1 MPLLTHYKVRAR
13 IMLDVVDE
21 MGSHVVSIET
31 SGESRGSSADG
42 LTDSAVGAL
51 STAHDRLTQM
61 TDAYRAGDTNKAIR
75 ERMYPEGDPR
85 RDVTRRLRPAPKQAG
100 DLGFF
105 PAGSAEDQADMAL
118 RIARKNSLGTP
129 LHCRITADER
139 SRFDSIP
146 VTEIPWDVT
155 P

>member
-21 MGSHVVSIET
+21 TGSHVVSIET

-42 LTDSAVGAL
+42 LTASAIGAL
-51 STAHDRLTQM
+51 STAHGRLTQM
-61 TDAYRAGDTNKAIR
+61 TDAYRGADKALR
-75 ERMYPEGDPR
+75 ERHDPHLMQNALR
-85 RDVTRRLRPAPKQAG
+85 RPAPKQAG

-105 PAGSAEDQADMAL
+105 PSGSTEDQADMAL
-118 RIARKNSLGTP
+118 RVARKNSLGTP

-139 SRFDSIP
+139 SRFGSIP